1 MDMSQSLWALF
12 SAWRCCCCVS
22 EAAAETVS
30 KAAKPVVAALAE
42 AGTSSSKEGRESSSS
57 LSVSP
62 ILASLLGLNR
72 IKTRSGPLPQESFF
86 GFRGEKGTAV
96 LGGNNLSRP
105 GVGARAGG
113 WGDKGSN
120 SDSVSTSGSLPSR
133 EQSPV
138 VLPPSRLQNGESSSE
153 AAACSEL
160 GYCSYEADENR
171 EFLFKPFVN
180 VYFGAAYIKWLSNFE
195 NK

>member
-1 MDMSQSLWALF
+1 MKRRGRGFIGKRDVPRPTTSGRAWVPPLLIAPGRPPLPPLSHRPVKSRNLVILPARKAMDMSQSLWALF

-113 WGDKGSN
+113 GK
-120 SDSVSTSGSLPSR
+120 
-133 EQSPV
+133 
-138 VLPPSRLQNGESSSE
+138 
-153 AAACSEL
+153 
-160 GYCSYEADENR
+160 
-171 EFLFKPFVN
+171 K
-180 VYFGAAYIKWLSNFE
+180 K
-195 NK
+195 

>member
-113 WGDKGSN
+113 GK
-120 SDSVSTSGSLPSR
+120 
-133 EQSPV
+133 
-138 VLPPSRLQNGESSSE
+138 
-153 AAACSEL
+153 
-160 GYCSYEADENR
+160 
-171 EFLFKPFVN
+171 K
-180 VYFGAAYIKWLSNFE
+180 K
-195 NK
+195 

>member
-1 MDMSQSLWALF
+1 M
-12 SAWRCCCCVS
+12 S

-86 GFRGEKGTAV
+86 GFRGEKGTAA
-96 LGGNNLSRP
+96 LGGSNLSRP
-105 GVGARAGG
+105 GVGARAGDGKKKEVASQSRVGFHEGSVGSAAAGG
-113 WGDKGSN
+113 WGDNGGN
-120 SDSVSTSGSLPSR
+120 SDNVSTSGSLPSR

-138 VLPPSRLQNGESSSE
+138 VLPRSRLQNGESSSE
-153 AAACSEL
+153 AAGITVTLCACV
-160 GYCSYEADENR
+160 D
-171 EFLFKPFVN
+171 FVMTLI
-180 VYFGAAYIKWLSNFE
+180 VWC
-195 NK
+195 